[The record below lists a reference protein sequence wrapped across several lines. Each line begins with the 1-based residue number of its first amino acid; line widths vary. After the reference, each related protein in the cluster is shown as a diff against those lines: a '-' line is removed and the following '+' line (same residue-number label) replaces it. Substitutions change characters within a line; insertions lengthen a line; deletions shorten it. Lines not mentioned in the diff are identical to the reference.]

1 MTTIIRETSELSG
14 DIDFRAVCGTNPGAE
29 VVYKERCRE
38 DRIDSSFGRAR
49 ERESDDERAADVP
62 G

>member
-1 MTTIIRETSELSG
+1 MDMRIYS
-14 DIDFRAVCGTNPGAE
+14 ANPGAE